1 MIIDVPYEFGQMFYI
16 KTDTEQFERQLVGVQ
31 IVPNGVLF
39 ELAFGERTSKHY
51 EFELSL
57 EPDSVKRTR

>member
-1 MIIDVPYEFGQMFYI
+1 MIIDVPYEFGQMFYV
-16 KTDTEQFERQLVGVQ
+16 KTDAGQFERQLVGVH
-31 IVPNGVLF
+31 IVPSGILF